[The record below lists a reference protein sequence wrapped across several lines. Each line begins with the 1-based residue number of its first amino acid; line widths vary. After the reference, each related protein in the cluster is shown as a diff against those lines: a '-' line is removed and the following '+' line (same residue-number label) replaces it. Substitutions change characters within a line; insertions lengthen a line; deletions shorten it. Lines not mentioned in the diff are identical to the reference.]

1 MRIIQFVQNSQLK
14 VALVESYD
22 QVRVLNASGGTYQL
36 AMEAIDTEK
45 SLAQVIG
52 EKYTNERL
60 DYQTIIDNQMLLPPI
75 THDDPSRWL
84 VTGTGLT
91 HLGSADARAEM
102 HAKLAGDEELS
113 DSMKMFQLGVEDGKP
128 NIGEVGAQ
136 PEWFYKGDGQ
146 CVVAP
151 EQPITM
157 PNFAEDGG
165 EEPELTALYVIGSD
179 GTPYRVGF
187 AIGNEFSDHVTEHFN
202 YLWLAHS
209 KLRSCSYG
217 PELLIG
223 DLPEHLEGTSAI
235 QREDKLL
242 WSKSFL
248 TGEANMAHTISN
260 LEHHHFKYDQF
271 RRPGDLHVHYMGTAT
286 LSFADKVKTQIG
298 DRFDITIPAFGRSLR
313 NTLVQASPESVQVKA
328 L

>member
-102 HAKLAGDEELS
+102 YAKLAGDEELS
-113 DSMKMFQLGVEDGKP
+113 DSMKMFQLGVEGGKP

-151 EQPITM
+151 EQPISM

-187 AIGNEFSDHVTEHFN
+187 AIGNEFSDHVIEHFN

-313 NTLVQASPESVQVKA
+313 NTLVQASPKSVQVKA